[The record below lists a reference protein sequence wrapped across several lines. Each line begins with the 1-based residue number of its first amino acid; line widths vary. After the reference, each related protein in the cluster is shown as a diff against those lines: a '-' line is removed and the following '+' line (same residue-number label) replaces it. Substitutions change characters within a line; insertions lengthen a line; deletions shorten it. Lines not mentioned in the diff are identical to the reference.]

1 MEENIIFGIVY
12 TILDEE
18 VGPNPYVSIP
28 KELPD
33 DIKML
38 TSIKA
43 ITVLTGDKGITTSSL
58 IYLPFPTL
66 KLKGIIKFIESKDN
80 KRRGGILQSALTLLF
95 SEEHD
100 LTFYKYVNDLE
111 TIFNKTAKNLKV
123 LEELHAE
130 KTTFEQEIELFRTD
144 LLGLL
149 DELRTN
155 EYSLGDFKAFPDI
168 VKGKETIN
176 YQFKVILIGEMGV
189 GKTSLVLRF
198 CSGAF
203 KRTYISTIGVNVSDK
218 LVKVKDNKIVQLVI
232 WDIAGQIK
240 FQTMRTEFYKGAKG
254 IFFVFDLTDP
264 NSFNNIKSWYQDI
277 KNNLSSSEKNAKKR
291 ELFGFLIGNK
301 RDLKEERKVKA
312 EDALKL
318 SKELNLEYLE
328 TSALSGDNVQA
339 TFYKMAENLYL
350 KNK

>member
-1 MEENIIFGIVY
+1 MDENIIFGIVY
-12 TILDEE
+12 TLLDEE
-18 VGPNPYVSIP
+18 VGPNPYVSVP
-28 KELPD
+28 RDLPD

-43 ITVLTGDKGITTSSL
+43 ITVLTGDHGITTSSL

-80 KRRGGILQSALTLLF
+80 SRRGGILQSALTLLF

-111 TIFNKTAKNLKV
+111 AIFDKTAKNLKV
-123 LEELHAE
+123 LEEMHAD
-130 KTTFEQEIELFRTD
+130 KMIFEQEVDLFRTD

-155 EYSLGDFKAFPDI
+155 EYSLGSFTPFPDV

-198 CSGAF
+198 TSNAF

-264 NSFNNIKSWYQDI
+264 KSFETIKGWYEDI
-277 KNNLSSSEKNAKKR
+277 KHNLGSLPKGSKKM

-301 RDLKEERKVKA
+301 QDLKEERKVKI
-312 EDALKL
+312 EDAIKL

-328 TSALSGDNVQA
+328 TSALSGDNVQV
-339 TFYKMAENLYL
+339 TFLKMAENLYNR
-350 KNK
+350 NK